1 MPNKKQQLMEA
12 YIVWKNRPPPCFD
25 EDSSHLSDDNINVDE
40 SDNVDKIVKISNEEG
55 KNNESVIQIEGV

>member
-40 SDNVDKIVKISNEEG
+40 SDDVDEIVEIINEEG
-55 KNNESVIQIEGV
+55 KNNESVMQIKGV